1 MSYERDDRD
10 LLTMF
15 KDGINKGLRV
25 INIRSKEAYDTLKI
39 KNTIRQLE
47 RRKRDAVYDMGAS
60 VYRTF
65 KHTGK
70 IVEDTV
76 AARCADIDRIESEIE
91 VWREDLN
98 LVHLNARKALGSVMA
113 LARPRA
119 AEFCDCGAEIR
130 EGARYCGQCYKEL
143 N

>member
-1 MSYERDDRD
+1 MSYEREERD
-10 LLTMF
+10 LLTIF

-25 INIRSKEAYDTLKI
+25 LNIRSKEAYDTLKI

-47 RRKRDAVYDMGAS
+47 RRRRDAVYDMGAS

-70 IVEDTV
+70 VVEDTV
-76 AARCADIDRIESEIE
+76 AARCADIDRIESEIDE
-91 VWREDLN
+91 WKENLK
-98 LVHLNARKALGSVMA
+98 LVHMNAAKALGSVKA
-113 LARPRA
+113 LAKPRIA
-119 AEFCDCGAEIR
+119 AFCDCGAEIE

>member
-1 MSYERDDRD
+1 MPYEREERD
-10 LLTMF
+10 LLTIF
-15 KDGINKGLRV
+15 KDGISQGLRV
-25 INIRSKEAYDTLKI
+25 LNIRSKEAYDTLKI

-47 RRKRDAVYDMGAS
+47 RRRREAVYDLGAS

-70 IVEDTV
+70 VVEDTV

-91 VWREDLN
+91 GWNENLK
-98 LVHLNARKALGSVMA
+98 LVHVNAQKALGSVKA
-113 LARPRA
+113 LAKPRVA
-119 AEFCDCGAEIR
+119 AFCDCGAEIE
-130 EGARYCGQCYKEL
+130 EGAGYCGQCYKEL

>member
-1 MSYERDDRD
+1 MSYEREERD
-10 LLTMF
+10 LLTIF
-15 KDGINKGLRV
+15 KDGISQGLRV
-25 INIRSKEAYDTLKI
+25 LNIRSKEAYDTLKI
-39 KNTIRQLE
+39 KNTIRHLE
-47 RRKRDAVYDMGAS
+47 RRRMEAVYDMGAS

-70 IVEDTV
+70 VVEDTV

-91 VWREDLN
+91 GWNENLK
-98 LVHLNARKALGSVMA
+98 LVHVNARKALGSVKA
-113 LARPRA
+113 LAKPRA
-119 AEFCDCGAEIR
+119 AAFCDCGAEIP

>member
-1 MSYERDDRD
+1 MPYEREERD
-10 LLTMF
+10 LLTIF
-15 KDGINKGLRV
+15 KDGISQGLRV
-25 INIRSKEAYDTLKI
+25 LNIRSKEAYDTLKI

-47 RRKRDAVYDMGAS
+47 RRRREAVYDLGAS

-70 IVEDTV
+70 VVEDTV
-76 AARCADIDRIESEIE
+76 AAKCADIDRIESEIE
-91 VWREDLN
+91 GWNENLK
-98 LVHLNARKALGSVMA
+98 LVHVNAQKALGSVKA
-113 LARPRA
+113 LAKPRVA
-119 AEFCDCGAEIR
+119 AFCDCGAEIE

>member
-1 MSYERDDRD
+1 MPYEREERD
-10 LLTMF
+10 LLTIF
-15 KDGINKGLRV
+15 KDGISQGLRV
-25 INIRSKEAYDTLKI
+25 LNIRSKEAYDTLKI

-47 RRKRDAVYDMGAS
+47 RRRREAVYDLGAS

-70 IVEDTV
+70 VVEDTV

-91 VWREDLN
+91 GWNENLE
-98 LVHLNARKALGSVMA
+98 LVHMNAQKALGSVKA
-113 LARPRA
+113 LAKPRVA
-119 AEFCDCGAEIR
+119 AFCDCGAEIE
-130 EGARYCGQCYKEL
+130 EGAGYCGQCYKEL

>member
-113 LARPRA
+113 LASPRVSA
-119 AEFCDCGAEIR
+119 FCDCGAEIR